1 MLKDDTGQQR
11 VPHRAHRVV
20 VAPLSAHHLEVL
32 HQALI
37 GEMINRQLEPIEVAA
52 RVDRV
57 PGKQVRLCHGHQ
69 GVSPLQGCRLDND
82 NDPLV
87 AARFHPLR
95 GGWGDFS
102 PSRSSVK
109 RKSLIARSPLG

>member
-1 MLKDDTGQQR
+1 M
-11 VPHRAHRVV
+11 
-20 VAPLSAHHLEVL
+20 AHHLEVL

-37 GEMINRQLEPIEVAA
+37 GEMIDRQLEAIEITA
-52 RVDRV
+52 RLDRV

-87 AARFHPLR
+87 ATLFHPLR
-95 GGWGDFS
+95 GAWGDFS
-102 PSRSSVK
+102 PSRPSVT
-109 RKSLIARSPLG
+109 RKSLIVPSPLG